1 MSGRHTDT
9 IYKIATDGT
18 ITWRLGGIR
27 SDFQSDF
34 AFAKQ
39 HHARILEH
47 NETHTIISLFD
58 NAKSEEDQVPTANSS
73 RGLIVALQT
82 YVRPMTGT
90 LLSEYPHPDGEY
102 TMGRGGMQVLPNGN
116 VFSCWVHGCRHS
128 EHTPDGKLVMEAQVK
143 QRFVFPYCLT
153 CMRDDMV
160 EASLVAFEH

>member
-9 IYKIATDGT
+9 IYKIAPDGT

-39 HHARILEH
+39 HHAQILEH
-47 NETHTIISLFD
+47 NKTHTIISLLD
-58 NAKSEEDQVPTANSS
+58 NAKSEENQIPTANSS

-82 YVRPMTGT
+82 DVRPMTST

-102 TMGRGGMQVLPNGN
+102 TMGRGSLQVLPNGN
-116 VFSCWVHGCRHS
+116 VFSCWVHGCQHS
-128 EHTPDGKLVMEAQVK
+128 EHTPDGRLVMEAHVK
-143 QRFVFPYCLT
+143 ERFVFPFAVT
-153 CMRDDMV
+153 CVRDIKTK
-160 EASLVAFEH
+160 ASRVDFEY